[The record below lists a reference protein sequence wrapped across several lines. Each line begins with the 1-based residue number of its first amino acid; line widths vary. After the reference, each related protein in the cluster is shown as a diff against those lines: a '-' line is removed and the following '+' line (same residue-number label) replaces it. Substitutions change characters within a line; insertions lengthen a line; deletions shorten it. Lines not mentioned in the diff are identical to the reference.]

1 MTKTN
6 DYGSPAIG
14 CHIDQGNYN
23 PTELSIAIIELAEGL
38 GFPIDAELRKAM
50 ESIDEELCEA
60 DIIDA
65 GAQEAEDWLNDQET
79 RSHLSW
85 HSNGEAGAF
94 GLWPYVEGA
103 REDCEFVS
111 SKEQEYPAD
120 DYRGE
125 WLHVNDHGN
134 ATLYVRSENGQDVEV
149 WSVV

>member
-6 DYGSPAIG
+6 NYGQPAIG
-14 CHIDQGNYN
+14 CYIEHANYN
-23 PTELSIAIIELAEGL
+23 PTELCIEIIELAEGL
-38 GFPIDAELRKAM
+38 GFTVDAETRQCM
-50 ESIDEELCEA
+50 ESEEPDMEILGDCA
-60 DIIDA
+60 R
-65 GAQEAEDWLNDQET
+65 EAEDWLNDQET
-79 RSHLSW
+79 RSYLW
-85 HSNGEAGAF
+85 WGDDGEAGAF
-94 GLWPYVEGA
+94 GLWPNLEGA
-103 REDCEFVS
+103 QENCEFKS